1 MSKKQK
7 ILIGVLTGILAVLV
21 VIFALYSSYAKKKLS
36 EEEATVE
43 KPSVAEIVE
52 EEKKEEAAQPEEI
65 TVPTG
70 PASVLTGLP
79 LEHADAEGRRLV
91 AVMFENTKAALPHAG
106 INRAGI
112 IYECPMEGGISR
124 FMAVYDDYDGL
135 DIIGNIRS
143 CRPYFAYLAAEYDAV
158 YLHFGQSVQ
167 GRAVLDTGI
176 VDELNGLDGSVES
189 QVFFRTS
196 DRKAPHNSFASA
208 AGIDAGIA
216 KKGFDTKNTAA
227 SHFTFSDFGNSLP
240 GGSDCKALTV
250 YYPNGMPYFIYDDET
265 KTYKRYEF
273 SAPETDS
280 VDGEQLAVTNIIIEQ
295 VPVSNYEGYEY
306 LNIPITGSGT
316 GKFITNGRMTDI
328 TWSKAGNSEITHY
341 YMPDGS
347 EIALNPGKTW
357 ICLES
362 SNACVK
368 NTYYATQAELQK

>member
-1 MSKKQK
+1 MPCPPGTIFS
-7 ILIGVLTGILAVLV
+7 
-21 VIFALYSSYAKKKLS
+21 IFAF
-36 EEEATVE
+36 
-43 KPSVAEIVE
+43 I
-52 EEKKEEAAQPEEI
+52 
-65 TVPTG
+65 
-70 PASVLTGLP
+70 
-79 LEHADAEGRRLV
+79 
-91 AVMFENTKAALPHAG
+91 
-106 INRAGI
+106 GI
-112 IYECPMEGGISR
+112 I
-124 FMAVYDDYDGL
+124 
-135 DIIGNIRS
+135 
-143 CRPYFAYLAAEYDAV
+143 
-158 YLHFGQSVQ
+158 
-167 GRAVLDTGI
+167 
-176 VDELNGLDGSVES
+176 
-189 QVFFRTS
+189 
-196 DRKAPHNSFASA
+196 
-208 AGIDAGIA
+208 IA

-362 SNACVK
+362 SNACGK

>member
-52 EEKKEEAAQPEEI
+52 EEQEEEAAQPEEI

-79 LEHADAEGRRLV
+79 LEHADAEGRRL

-158 YLHFGQSVQ
+158 YVHFGQSVQ
-167 GRAVLDTGI
+167 GRAVLDSGI
-176 VDELNGLDGSVES
+176 VDELNGLDGSIEK

-280 VDGEQLAVTNIIIEQ
+280 VDGAQL
-295 VPVSNYEGYEY
+295 
-306 LNIPITGSGT
+306 SGH
-316 GKFITNGRMTDI
+316 KYYYR
-328 TWSKAGNSEITHY
+328 AGA
-341 YMPDGS
+341 GF
-347 EIALNPGKTW
+347 
-357 ICLES
+357 
-362 SNACVK
+362 
-368 NTYYATQAELQK
+368 EL